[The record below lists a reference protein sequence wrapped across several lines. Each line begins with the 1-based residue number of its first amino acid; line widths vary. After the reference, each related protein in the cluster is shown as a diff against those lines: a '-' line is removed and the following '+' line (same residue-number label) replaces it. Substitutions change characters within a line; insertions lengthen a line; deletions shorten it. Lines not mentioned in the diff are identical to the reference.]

1 MGGYGVSFNRREM
14 LRFGAYGAT
23 AAVLASA
30 SSSSV
35 LAQLVP
41 QAQPLARDPLA
52 PLAAQPPRILTP
64 SAPAGIDPKLFARA
78 KAALDQHQIYARDTI
93 GIADFSRPS
102 SEPRFHVV
110 DLASGQVESHRVCHG
125 RGSDPAHS
133 GYLERFSNDFG
144 SYATSNGTYT
154 TGDYYD
160 GKYGLSMKVRGL
172 DWSNNNAESRAIVIH
187 NAWYAEDDMIPLHG
201 MLGRSEGCFAMS
213 RKSQF
218 DVMRKLAGG
227 RMIYADKL
235 GQA

>member
-1 MGGYGVSFNRREM
+1 MSLNRREM
-14 LRFGAYGAT
+14 LRLGAYGAT
-23 AAVLASA
+23 AAILSTAA
-30 SSSSV
+30 SSS
-35 LAQLVP
+35 
-41 QAQPLARDPLA
+41 PLASLALSVDRNGDPLA
-52 PLAAQPPRILTP
+52 PLPAQPQAQIVTP
-64 SAPAGIDPKLFARA
+64 SSPAGIDPQLFARA

-110 DLASGQVESHRVCHG
+110 DLASGQVESHRVAHG

-144 SYATSNGTYT
+144 SYATSNGPYT

-172 DWSNNNAESRAIVIH
+172 DWSNNNAEPRAIVIH
-187 NAWYAEDDMIPLHG
+187 NAWYAEDDMIPMHG

-213 RKSQF
+213 RKSQYE
-218 DVMRKLAGG
+218 VMRRLAGG

-235 GQA
+235 A